1 VPQRRL
7 RYFVPTFAAAICVAM
22 ITLYNPFE
30 GMQFGTKRCFL
41 TGQPVGAADT
51 VPVFASW
58 LQAAY
63 NLAERPI
70 YLLDH
75 SQTTY
80 QALRLPLA
88 PALRPRLE
96 ALEAE
101 IAAAVQQGPAAL
113 RALPP
118 ARLWQWLGKM
128 FYGIFAAELVQ
139 QQQPLIKPQY
149 PLAENAQLL
158 QRFRAFFQLLQGL
171 RVPTDYADFV
181 PGSVFVLEVDDQY
194 EAPAFEY
201 DDDLNTL
208 VFSIKLG
215 RVVLIATLVDIGFI
229 GQAMRQV
236 YADAQRPLHPVQV
249 AEFKARTYYAAYL
262 LAAVPDIFPR
272 RPGPL
277 DPPDVELVLDA
288 LVDDVTATIFNPW
301 DNLAYAHT
309 LTGLWPRWGLTEEV
323 ILRNPFQPLSLLY
336 DAAGQPQPAAA
347 AAEQLAV
354 LAYSG

>member
-1 VPQRRL
+1 MAPGAGSL
-7 RYFVPTFAAAICVAM
+7 HSLPTFAPHSESPM
-22 ITLYNPFE
+22 ITLYDPFE
-30 GMQFGTKRCFL
+30 GMQFGPGRCFL
-41 TGQPVGAADT
+41 TGQSVGPADA
-51 VPVFASW
+51 VPVFGEW

-63 NLAERPI
+63 GLAERPV

-80 QALRLPLA
+80 AALRLPLA
-88 PALRPRLE
+88 PALRPQLE
-96 ALEAE
+96 ALETE
-101 IAAAVQQGPAAL
+101 VQQAAQAGPAAL

-118 ARLWQWLGKM
+118 ARLWQWVAKM
-128 FYGIFAAELVQ
+128 FYGIFATELVQ

-149 PLAENAQLL
+149 PLAENVQLL
-158 QRFRAFFQLLQGL
+158 RKFRPFFQLLQGL

-181 PGSVFVLEVDDQY
+181 PGSVFVLEVDAHY
-194 EAPAFEY
+194 EAPVFEY

-208 VFSIKLG
+208 VFSVKMG
-215 RVVLIATLVDIGFI
+215 NAVVVASLVDIGFI

-236 YADAQRPLHPVQV
+236 YADAQRLLHPAQA
-249 AEFKARTYYAAYL
+249 AEFKARAYYAAYL
-262 LAAVPDIFPR
+262 LAAIPDIYPR

-277 DPPDVELVLDA
+277 DPPGTELVLDA

-301 DNLAYAHT
+301 ENLSYGHV
-309 LTGLWPRWGLTEEV
+309 LTGLWGRWGLTEEV

-336 DAAGQPQPAAA
+336 DATTQPQPAEA

-354 LAYSG
+354 LAYG

>member
-1 VPQRRL
+1 
-7 RYFVPTFAAAICVAM
+7 M
-22 ITLYNPFE
+22 ITLYDPFE
-30 GMQFGTKRCFL
+30 GMQFGPGRCFL
-41 TGQPVGAADT
+41 TGQPVGPADT
-51 VPVFASW
+51 VPVFADW
-58 LQAAY
+58 LQATY
-63 NLAERPI
+63 GLAERPI
-70 YLLDH
+70 YLLDQ

-80 QALRLPLA
+80 AELRLPLA

-96 ALEAE
+96 ELEAE
-101 IAAAVQQGPAAL
+101 VQAAALAGPAAL

-118 ARLWQWLGKM
+118 ARLWQWLAKM
-128 FYGIFAAELVQ
+128 FYGIFATELVQ
-139 QQQPLIKPQY
+139 QQAPLIKPLY

-158 QRFRAFFQLLQGL
+158 QRFRAFYQLLQGL

-194 EAPAFEY
+194 EAPDFEV

-215 RVVLIATLVDIGFI
+215 NAVLVATLVDIGFI

-236 YADAQRPLHPVQV
+236 YADAQRPLHPAQV
-249 AEFKARTYYAAYL
+249 AEFKARAYYAAYL
-262 LAAVPDIFPR
+262 LAAVPDIYPR

-277 DPPDVELVLDA
+277 DPPGAELVLDA

-301 DNLAYAHT
+301 DNLAYAHV
-309 LTGLWPRWGLTEEV
+309 LTGLWPRWGLPEEV
-323 ILRNPFQPLSLLY
+323 ILRNPFRPLSLLY
-336 DAAGQPQPAAA
+336 DATDQPQSAAA

-354 LAYSG
+354 LAYGG

>member
-1 VPQRRL
+1 
-7 RYFVPTFAAAICVAM
+7 M
-22 ITLYNPFE
+22 ITLYDPFE
-30 GMQFGTKRCFL
+30 GMQFGPGRCFL
-41 TGQPVGAADT
+41 TGQPVGPADT
-51 VPVFASW
+51 VPVFAEW

-63 NLAERPI
+63 DLAERPI

-75 SQTTY
+75 SQRTY
-80 QALRLPLA
+80 ATLHLPLA
-88 PALRPRLE
+88 PELRPHLQ
-96 ALEAE
+96 ALEDE
-101 IAAAVQQGPAAL
+101 VQQAALAGPAAL

-118 ARLWQWLGKM
+118 ARLWQWVAKM
-128 FYGIFAAELVQ
+128 FYGIFVTELLQ

-158 QRFRAFFQLLQGL
+158 QKFRPFFQLLQGL

-181 PGSVFVLEVDDQY
+181 PGSLFVLEADAHY

-208 VFSIKLG
+208 VFSIKMG
-215 RVVLIATLVDIGFI
+215 AVVVVASLVDIGFI

-236 YADAQRPLHPVQV
+236 YADAQRPLHPAQV

-262 LAAVPDIFPR
+262 LAAIPDVYPR

-277 DPPDVELVLDA
+277 DPLGTELVLDA

-301 DNLAYAHT
+301 ENLAYGHV
-309 LTGLWPRWGLTEEV
+309 LTGLWARWGLTEAA

-336 DAAGQPQPAAA
+336 DATTQPQPAKA

>member
-1 VPQRRL
+1 
-7 RYFVPTFAAAICVAM
+7 M
-22 ITLYNPFE
+22 ITLYDPFE
-30 GMQFGTKRCFL
+30 GMQFGPGCCFL
-41 TGQPVGAADT
+41 TGQPVAPADT
-51 VPVFASW
+51 VPVFAEW

-63 NLAERPI
+63 GLADRPF
-70 YLLDH
+70 YLLDQ

-80 QALRLPLA
+80 AALRLPLA
-88 PALRPRLE
+88 PALRPRLA
-96 ALEAE
+96 ALEADVQ
-101 IAAAVQQGPAAL
+101 AAALAGPAAL

-118 ARLWQWLGKM
+118 ARLWQWLARM
-128 FYGIFAAELVQ
+128 FYGIFATELVQ
-139 QQQPLIKPQY
+139 QQAPLIRPRY

-181 PGSVFVLEVDDQY
+181 PGSVFVLEVDGHY
-194 EAPAFEY
+194 EAPAFEL

-208 VFSIKLG
+208 VFSVKLG
-215 RVVLIATLVDIGFI
+215 SAVIIGTLVDIGFI

-236 YADAQRPLHPVQV
+236 YADAQRPLHPAQG
-249 AEFKARTYYAAYL
+249 AEFKARAYYAAYL
-262 LAAVPDIFPR
+262 LAAVPDIYPR
-272 RPGPL
+272 RPTPA
-277 DPPDVELVLDA
+277 DAPEAELVLDA

-309 LTGLWPRWGLTEEV
+309 LTGLWPRWGLTEAQ
-323 ILRNPFQPLSLLY
+323 ILRNPLQPLSLLY

-354 LAYSG
+354 LAYSS

>member
-1 VPQRRL
+1 
-7 RYFVPTFAAAICVAM
+7 M
-22 ITLYNPFE
+22 ITLYDPFE
-30 GMQFGTKRCFL
+30 GMQFGPGRCFL
-41 TGQPVGAADT
+41 TGQPVGPADT
-51 VPVFASW
+51 VPVFAEW
-58 LQAAY
+58 LQVTY
-63 NLAERPI
+63 HLAERPV

-80 QALRLPLA
+80 ADLRLPLA

-96 ALEAE
+96 ALETE
-101 IAAAVQQGPAAL
+101 IQQATLAGPAAL

-118 ARLWQWLGKM
+118 ARLWQWLAKM
-128 FYGIFAAELVQ
+128 FYGIFATELVQ

-149 PLAENAQLL
+149 PLAENVQLL
-158 QRFRAFFQLLQGL
+158 QRFRPFAQLLQGL

-181 PGSVFVLEVDDQY
+181 PGSVFVLEADDHY
-194 EAPAFEY
+194 EAPVFEY

-215 RVVLIATLVDIGFI
+215 NAVVIATLIDIGFI

-236 YADAQRPLHPVQV
+236 YADAQRPLHPAQV
-249 AEFKARTYYAAYL
+249 AEFKARAYYAAYL

-277 DPPDVELVLDA
+277 DPPGVELVLDA

-301 DNLAYAHT
+301 DNLAYGHT
-309 LTGLWPRWGLTEEV
+309 LTGLWPRWGLTEEM

>member
-1 VPQRRL
+1 
-7 RYFVPTFAAAICVAM
+7 M
-22 ITLYNPFE
+22 ITLYDPFE
-30 GMQFGTKRCFL
+30 GMKFGPGRCFL
-41 TGQPVGAADT
+41 TGQPVGPADT

-58 LQAAY
+58 LQTTY
-63 NLAERPI
+63 GLAERPI

-75 SQTTY
+75 SQVTY
-80 QALRLPLA
+80 AALRLPLA
-88 PALRPRLE
+88 PTLRPRLD

-101 IAAAVQQGPAAL
+101 VRAAALVGPAAL

-139 QQQPLIKPQY
+139 QQQPLIKPLY
-149 PLAENAQLL
+149 PLAENVQLL
-158 QRFRAFFQLLQGL
+158 QRFRPFFQLLQGL

-181 PGSVFVLEVDDQY
+181 PGSVFVLEVDAQY
-194 EAPAFEY
+194 EAPVFEY

-215 RVVLIATLVDIGFI
+215 PAVVVGTLGDIGFI

-236 YADAQRPLHPVQV
+236 YADAQRPLHPAQV
-249 AEFKARTYYAAYL
+249 AEFKARAYYAAYL
-262 LAAVPDIFPR
+262 LAAVPDIYPR
-272 RPGPL
+272 RPTPADAPGA
-277 DPPDVELVLDA
+277 ELVLDA

-309 LTGLWPRWGLTEEV
+309 LTGLWPRWGLTEAL
-323 ILRNPFQPLSLLY
+323 IMRNPFQPLSLLY
-336 DAAGQPQPAAA
+336 DATNQPQPAAA

-354 LAYSG
+354 LAYTG

>member
-1 VPQRRL
+1 VPL
-7 RYFVPTFAAAICVAM
+7 FEAGGTTFAPLIRLAM
-22 ITLYNPFE
+22 ITLYDPFE
-30 GMQFGTKRCFL
+30 GMQFGPGRCFL
-41 TGQPVGAADT
+41 TGQPVGPADT
-51 VPVFASW
+51 VPVFADW
-58 LQAAY
+58 LQTTY
-63 NLAERPI
+63 GLAERPI

-75 SQTTY
+75 SQATY
-80 QALRLPLA
+80 ATLRLPLA
-88 PALRPRLE
+88 PTLRPLLA

-101 IAAAVQQGPAAL
+101 VQAAALGGAAAL

-118 ARLWQWLGKM
+118 ARLWQWLSKM

-149 PLAENAQLL
+149 PLAENVQLL
-158 QRFRAFFQLLQGL
+158 QRFRPFFQLLQGL

-181 PGSVFVLEVDDQY
+181 PGSVFVLEVDAQY
-194 EAPAFEY
+194 EAPVFEY

-215 RVVLIATLVDIGFI
+215 NAVVVGTLVDIGFI

-236 YADAQRPLHPVQV
+236 YADAQRPLHPAQV
-249 AEFKARTYYAAYL
+249 AEFKARAYYAAYL
-262 LAAVPDIFPR
+262 LAAVPDIYPR
-272 RPGPL
+272 RPTPADAPG
-277 DPPDVELVLDA
+277 VELVLDA

-301 DNLAYAHT
+301 DNLAYSHT

-323 ILRNPFQPLSLLY
+323 IMRNPFQPLSLLY
-336 DAAGQPQPAAA
+336 DAASQPQPAAA
-347 AAEQLAV
+347 AAEQLTV